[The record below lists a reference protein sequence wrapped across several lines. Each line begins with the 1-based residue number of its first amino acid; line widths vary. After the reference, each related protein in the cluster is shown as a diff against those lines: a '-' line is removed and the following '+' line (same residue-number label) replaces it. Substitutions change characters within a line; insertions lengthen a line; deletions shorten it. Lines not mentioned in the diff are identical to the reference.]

1 MTRVLLVED
10 HLSFR
15 QALAF
20 MLEREP
26 DLEVVGQAGTLAE
39 ARGQL
44 EGVDVAVIDLDL
56 PDGDGLDVVPA
67 LRAASPR
74 AAVLVLTGSANPRD
88 LARVVEAG
96 AAGSLHKSVGLQQIV
111 TGVRRLAAGES
122 LFSPAEMVE
131 LLRQAGEHREQDR
144 EVQATFARL
153 SPREHQVLRAVAEGL
168 SDKEVAERLQ
178 VRPDTVRTHMTNIL
192 GKLGVDSR
200 LQAVLLALR
209 HRVVSVS

>member
-144 EVQATFARL
+144 EVQAAFARL
-153 SPREHQVLRAVAEGL
+153 SPREHQVLQAVAEGL

>member
-20 MLEREP
+20 MLDREP

-44 EGVDVAVIDLDL
+44 EGVEVAVIDLDL
-56 PDGDGLDVVPA
+56 PDGDGLAVVPA

-74 AAVLVLTGSANPRD
+74 ATVLVLTGSAHPRD

-96 AAGSLHKSVGLQQIV
+96 AAGSLHKSVGLSHIV
-111 TGVRRLAAGES
+111 AGVRRVAAGES
-122 LFSPAEMVE
+122 LFSPAELAE
-131 LLRQAGEHREQDR
+131 LLRRAGEDRERGR
-144 EVQATFARL
+144 EVQAAFARL
-153 SPREHQVLRAVAEGL
+153 SPREYQVLRAVAEGL

-209 HRVVSVS
+209 HGVVSVS